1 MSDLAKIPATADATT
16 DRVVLVTGLSG
27 AGRTACLKAL
37 EDIGYEAIDNLP
49 IGLLQLLLEGGG
61 ELGGIRRPLAIG
73 VDIRTRDFEVGRLVA
88 LIDAAHGATYGAN
101 YGDCARDI
109 RLLFLDCDTEV
120 LARRFTETR
129 RRHPLAADRPVMD
142 GIRLERQRIAPLKER
157 ADQVI
162 DTSALAPGDLRR
174 RLWTEYALDPR
185 HGVTL
190 TVLSFSY
197 REGLPREADLVFD
210 VRFLKNP
217 HYDAALRP
225 LDGRDPA
232 VARHV
237 ESDAGF
243 PPFFEQLTAML
254 EPLLPRYYEEG
265 KSYLTI
271 ALGCTG
277 GRHRSVYVAERLAAW
292 LREAGQQVIL
302 VHRDMEQWESRQKIG
317 LPSGEAQTSEKEG
330 P

>member
-1 MSDLAKIPATADATT
+1 MSDLAPFPAAADAIT

-49 IGLLQLLLEGGG
+49 IGLLQLLLDGAG
-61 ELGGIRRPLAIG
+61 EPGGIRRPLAIG
-73 VDIRTRDFEVGRLVA
+73 VDIRTRDFEADRLAA
-88 LIDAAHGATYGAN
+88 LIDAAHGAAPGRCT
-101 YGDCARDI
+101 RDI
-109 RLLFLDCDTEV
+109 RLLFLDCDDEV

-225 LDGRDPA
+225 LDGRAPA
-232 VARHV
+232 VARYV
-237 ESDAGF
+237 EGDAGF

-302 VHRDMEQWESRQKIG
+302 VHRDMEKWESRQKSG
-317 LPSGEAQTSEKEG
+317 LSTGEAQTSEKES

>member
-1 MSDLAKIPATADATT
+1 MSDLAKIPATADAIT

-49 IGLLQLLLEGGG
+49 IGLLHLLLDGGG

-73 VDIRTRDFEVGRLVA
+73 VDIRTRDFEVDRLVA
-88 LIDAAHGATYGAN
+88 LIDAAHADHAGGP
-101 YGDCARDI
+101 GARDI

-185 HGVTL
+185 HGVML

-232 VARHV
+232 VARYV
-237 ESDAGF
+237 EMDAGF
-243 PPFFEQLTAML
+243 HPFFEQLTAML

-302 VHRDMEQWESRQKIG
+302 VHRDMEQWESRQKSG
-317 LPSGEAQTSEKEG
+317 LPSGGAHTSEKES

>member
-1 MSDLAKIPATADATT
+1 MTRCWPGVSP
-16 DRVVLVTGLSG
+16 RQG
-27 AGRTACLKAL
+27 A
-37 EDIGYEAIDNLP
+37 
-49 IGLLQLLLEGGG
+49 
-61 ELGGIRRPLAIG
+61 
-73 VDIRTRDFEVGRLVA
+73 
-88 LIDAAHGATYGAN
+88 
-101 YGDCARDI
+101 
-109 RLLFLDCDTEV
+109 
-120 LARRFTETR
+120 
-129 RRHPLAADRPVMD
+129 

-162 DTSALAPGDLRR
+162 DTSTLTPGDLRR
-174 RLWTEYALDPR
+174 RLRTEYALDPR

-225 LDGRDPA
+225 LDGRAPA

-243 PPFFEQLTAML
+243 HPFFEQLTAML

-302 VHRDMEQWESRQKIG
+302 VHRDMEQWESRQKSG
-317 LPSGEAQTSEKEG
+317 LSSGEAQTSEKEG

>member
-1 MSDLAKIPATADATT
+1 MAPLPAAADAIT
-16 DRVVLVTGLSG
+16 DRVILVTGLSG

-49 IGLLQLLLEGGG
+49 IGLLQLLLDGGA
-61 ELGGIRRPLAIG
+61 EPGGIRRPLAIG

-88 LIDAAHGATYGAN
+88 LIDTVHAGGI
-101 YGDCARDI
+101 GARDI
-109 RLLFLDCDTEV
+109 KLLFLDCDTEV

-174 RLWTEYALDPR
+174 RLWAEYALDPR

-197 REGLPREADLVFD
+197 REGLPREADMVFD

-217 HYDAALRP
+217 YYDPVLRP

-232 VARHV
+232 VARYV
-237 ESDAGF
+237 EKDAGF
-243 PPFFEQLTAML
+243 HPFLEQLTAML

-302 VHRDMEQWESRQKIG
+302 VHRDMEQWESRQKSG
-317 LPSGEAQTSEKEG
+317 LPSGEGQTSEKDA